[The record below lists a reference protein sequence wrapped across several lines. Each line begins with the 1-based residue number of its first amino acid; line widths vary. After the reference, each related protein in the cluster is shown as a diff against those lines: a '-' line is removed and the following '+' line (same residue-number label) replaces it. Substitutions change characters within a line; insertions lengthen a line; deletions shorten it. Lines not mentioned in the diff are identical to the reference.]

1 MENYITID
9 VSNANKKELID
20 IKTLLTFLNNEN
32 GNQVRLK
39 AKQYMIYLTY
49 KAKEEYITGNIPDSC
64 KIIKTFAKSRELEL
78 PII

>member
-39 AKQYMIYLTY
+39 AKQYMTYLTY
-49 KAKEEYITGNIPDSC
+49 KAKEEYITGNIP
-64 KIIKTFAKSRELEL
+64 
-78 PII
+78 